1 MPLSGTLPLTAGK
14 SSFPSDVQRELFCI
28 RKCDLLC
35 AYHQMTRKEQV
46 SAMLVQVRSS
56 GGLFTMPLETRLLS
70 DRKVFIRGAINEDAA
85 AAFFQQVMLLS
96 AEDGHRL
103 YRLPR
108 RRFYRRYVY
117 TRCGTVLPYSPARIL
132 HRASVQ
138 HGCCD
143 IQRISK
149 GQSIYVSSYTPPD
162 P

>member
-1 MPLSGTLPLTAGK
+1 
-14 SSFPSDVQRELFCI
+14 
-28 RKCDLLC
+28 
-35 AYHQMTRKEQV
+35 
-46 SAMLVQVRSS
+46 MLVQVRSS

-70 DRKVFIRGAINEDAA
+70 DRKVFIRGAINEDAT

-96 AEDGHRL
+96 AEDGHR
-103 YRLPR
+103 PVDI
-108 RRFYRRYVY
+108 FIDSQGGDFTAGMFIHDVVQ
-117 TRCGTVLPYSPARIL
+117 CCRIPLRVFCL